1 MNELQDFLAE
11 IYDPAAVM
19 ARVGHL
25 PHRAQQDVEQISRI
39 IRGAFGYGEADM
51 PEQGRIVSLTLTGPC
66 ARSDCA
72 GEAITAYDFHI
83 DVNLAECADEAH
95 WRFARR
101 LIASEIGEH
110 RAVNLVISTKDC
122 PAGIVLYDAAV
133 DLPLNT
139 RELSCRP

>member
-1 MNELQDFLAE
+1 MNELQDFLAD

-25 PHRAQQDVEQISRI
+25 PHNAQRDVEQISRI
-39 IRGAFGYGEADM
+39 IRAAFGYGEGDM
-51 PEQGRIVSLTLTGPC
+51 PDQARIISLALTGPC
-66 ARSDCA
+66 AEQDCA

-83 DVNLAECADEAH
+83 VVNLAECTDETH

-101 LIASEIGEH
+101 LIASEIGGQ
-110 RAVNLVISTKDC
+110 RAVSLDVTTDAC
-122 PAGIVLYDAAV
+122 PAGIVLYDAAI

-139 RELSCRP
+139 RELSFRP